1 MILTL
6 VAAMALEAAPVTISV
21 SGLRNAR
28 GHVHVALCPKDKF
41 ITETCPYK
49 GSAPAAAGVT
59 MVTIPGVPA
68 GDYAAQAFHDEN
80 DNQHMDRMFGSIPKE
95 GFGFSRDAKVRFS
108 PPAWSDAVF
117 THTAA
122 PQAIR
127 FGMRYMMAGK

>member
-95 GFGFSRDAKVRFS
+95 GFGFSRDAKVVMG
-108 PPAWSDAVF
+108 PPSFADAVF
-117 THTAA
+117 DVGNA
-122 PQAIR
+122 PVHQTIK
-127 FGMRYMMAGK
+127 MRYML